1 MGTNWADA
9 VGGLDLGTMR
19 KMLDDVQRTFVGA
32 TSAQDGATFLAKARQ
47 FMTVLEQGAGRKLD
61 VAARSGF
68 QPVRYVGIDSL
79 PQFPLSI
86 GVGAVVGLN
95 VNAALKCKIIGF
107 RWDATWAVDFV
118 INQIQISTL
127 GLILGPVGVPA
138 TAFVTGVS
146 LPPTDA
152 PLLTPGSPAVVTVLN
167 RGAAVRNALGMFTV
181 IPLESPGCEG

>member
-1 MGTNWADA
+1 MGQNWADA
-9 VGGLDLGTMR
+9 VGGLDISMLR
-19 KMLDDVQRTFVGA
+19 KMLDETQRVFAGA
-32 TSAQDGATFLAKARQ
+32 SSPQDGATFLAKARQ
-47 FMTVLEQGAGRKLD
+47 LVTVLEQGAGRKLD
-61 VAARSGF
+61 VASRAGF

-86 GVGAVVGLN
+86 PVAGVVGIN
-95 VNAALKCKIIGF
+95 VNSALKCKIIGF

-118 INQIQISTL
+118 INQVQVSTL
-127 GLILGPVGVPA
+127 GLILGPVGIPA
-138 TAFVTGVS
+138 TCFVTGVS

-181 IPLESPGCEG
+181 IPLEAPGCEG